1 MHGLRIGAALAVA
14 VLLPALAG
22 CTGSPE
28 ASTDPADS
36 PLGDYMSSIWGGD
49 LSEDEQIARMEAD
62 NLAREELT
70 AECMAEEGFDYIPV
84 TDNGSMSFSSGD
96 EWKPDDREWVAQYG
110 YGMVRSPGMDAPP
123 EEGQEFVDPNQEYVE
138 SLSESEREAFYEVLY
153 GPPVPEEELDENGS
167 YEWNWEDSGCSGWAQ
182 HELDAKNPMNS
193 DEHKPIM
200 DALNAFYESSMAAP
214 EYVELDQSWSE
225 CMADAGH
232 PGYATQMEAQN
243 SFVEDLNSYYENQTE
258 WVENDPALDELAE
271 KEVELALVDL
281 DCRVELDYTEKRR
294 AISVVLEEQFIED
307 HKAELDALK
316 AAAEQGS

>member
-1 MHGLRIGAALAVA
+1 
-14 VLLPALAG
+14 
-22 CTGSPE
+22 
-28 ASTDPADS
+28 
-36 PLGDYMSSIWGGD
+36 
-49 LSEDEQIARMEAD
+49 
-62 NLAREELT
+62 
-70 AECMAEEGFDYIPV
+70 
-84 TDNGSMSFSSGD
+84 
-96 EWKPDDREWVAQYG
+96 
-110 YGMVRSPGMDAPP
+110 
-123 EEGQEFVDPNQEYVE
+123 
-138 SLSESEREAFYEVLY
+138 
-153 GPPVPEEELDENGS
+153 
-167 YEWNWEDSGCSGWAQ
+167 
-182 HELDAKNPMNS
+182 MNS

-243 SFVEDLNSYYENQTE
+243 SFVEELNSYYENQTE

-281 DCRVELDYTEKRR
+281 DCRVELDYTEKRH